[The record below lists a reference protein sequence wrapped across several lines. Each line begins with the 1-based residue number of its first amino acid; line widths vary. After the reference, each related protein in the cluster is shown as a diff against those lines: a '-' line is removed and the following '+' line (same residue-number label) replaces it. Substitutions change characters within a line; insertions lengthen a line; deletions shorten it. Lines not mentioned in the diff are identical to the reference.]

1 MFNFSSS
8 IWMFKDQFNV
18 NIQPKK
24 KPSTFNHALYT
35 EVLHVC
41 NARTSSSIS
50 FSQRLILSCSPYFLQ
65 TYSVSLSLSLSL
77 SLSNL
82 TNSKFPI
89 ILWTIQNLFSLVV
102 LTTPTYLFITF
113 WLLGITTIRFW
124 FRGNHIINSLAWK
137 QITGSAAKVAWG
149 TVLYSVLLLNLVSLT
164 KNKHYCK
171 CIINFRGWN
180 LPVPIPMVMLLC
192 MSYLCLCFLGFKVF
206 VACLGGAYW
215 GCDFFFGKLS
225 VWLLS
230 FALYFNL
237 IHNIS
242 IVLILSLTFHC
253 HVNLVFAVISWIKIA
268 DIANGRNKKLVSGKK
283 KKKNFYFDHLS
294 WHQFPSNNIT
304 IWTKLIWY

>member
-1 MFNFSSS
+1 MRFTQKSCMYATQELHPQFPSLSGLFCLVHQIFS
-8 IWMFKDQFNV
+8 K
-18 NIQPKK
+18 
-24 KPSTFNHALYT
+24 
-35 EVLHVC
+35 
-41 NARTSSSIS
+41 
-50 FSQRLILSCSPYFLQ
+50 LILSWTTS
-65 TYSVSLSLSLSL
+65 SLSL

-113 WLLGITTIRFW
+113 WFLGITTIRFW
-124 FRGNHIINSLAWK
+124 LKGNHTINRLAWK
-137 QITGSAAKVAWG
+137 QITGFAAKVAWG

-215 GCDFFFGKLS
+215 GWDFFFGKLS

-230 FALYFNL
+230 FALYFTL
-237 IHNIS
+237 VHNIL
-242 IVLILSLTFHC
+242 IVLILSLIFHC
-253 HVNLVFAVISWIKIA
+253 HVNLVFAIISWIKIA
-268 DIANGRNKKLVSGKK
+268 DIANGQNKKLVLGKK
-283 KKKNFYFDHLS
+283 KKKKFILIICHDTNF
-294 WHQFPSNNIT
+294 HQIT
-304 IWTKLIWY
+304 